1 MTAIADALDQLRRHR
16 GLSRV
21 GDPIEVDGATRIE
34 IDVPVELPSRSR
46 PSGVSATGVRASET
60 CTLIF
65 QAEWPLRAPRP
76 FLRTDFPLGLPHI
89 NPHRAGHLVSPCVF
103 EGSLDE
109 LLHRFGLD
117 AIVDQVIDWLGK
129 AAAGTLI
136 DLAQGWEPTRRDSCP
151 STIVF
156 SAEQLSAAAPVDG
169 TILATGA
176 GYATVEGGLY
186 AYLAPGLA
194 PQPDL
199 VFEQALQGEPR
210 GKWASGRCATLAAR
224 APIVA
229 DQARVVATYQPETVV
244 DLDSL
249 LARAAELGID
259 RDAFARALDDYY
271 CRSIIDRQQDPRL
284 WTHGLYAIVVLVV
297 QRPVSLVGSPGRS
310 VEVLPYVLRY
320 EVDPQSL
327 FDRKA
332 SVHPAYH
339 AHALSPELLA
349 RTSGHSASATAQKVV
364 LFGCGSLGS
373 KIGLHLGRGG
383 FGDFIFVDNERMS
396 PHNLARHALVD
407 EISVLVSPNK
417 AEKMQAA
424 FARLSHANARAVD
437 NDAVHVLADAA
448 RFADVVPADVTL
460 ILDAT
465 ASLQVLAAASDS
477 ESLDGC
483 PARFARAA
491 MYGQGR
497 CAVLMLEGPRRQ
509 VRADDLAALLFE
521 RCRADLQ
528 VRSAIAGDST
538 EPTRLFVGD
547 NCRSLTTPMSDAV
560 VSRSAAPMA
569 IQIERWLIGGLP
581 VVGQLCIGVADAAGL
596 GMNWTLVTASPTTT
610 ISVTEDG
617 GWKVR
622 VLSNVTDAIDADARR
637 WGASETGGALIG
649 RISYESR
656 TITIAGF
663 VDAPPDSVRGLNRFI
678 LGTERLIENLRR
690 AHAESLGH
698 LMFLGT
704 WHSHPRGGPHSGI
717 DRATLRT
724 IAKDAGGLPAVSL
737 VWSPA
742 GLRCA
747 VDRW

>member
-1 MTAIADALDQLRRHR
+1 MTAIDDALDQLRRHR

-21 GDPIEVDGATRIE
+21 GDPVELDGATRIE

-46 PSGVSATGVRASET
+46 PSRVSATGVRAIET

-65 QAEWPLRAPRP
+65 RAGWPLRAPRP
-76 FLRTDFPLGLPHI
+76 YLRADFPLDLPHI

-117 AIVDQVIDWLGK
+117 AIVDQMIDWLGK

-136 DLAQGWEPTRRDSCP
+136 DLAQGWEPTRRDACP

-156 SAEQLSAAAPVDG
+156 SAEQLGAAAPVDG
-169 TILATGA
+169 ATLATAA

-194 PQPDL
+194 PQPEL
-199 VFEQALQGEPR
+199 VFEQAPQGEPH
-210 GKWASGRCATLAAR
+210 GKWASGRCAALVAR
-224 APIVA
+224 APIVDGVA
-229 DQARVVATYQPETVV
+229 QVVATYQPETVV

-249 LARAAELGID
+249 LERAAELGID
-259 RDAFARALDDYY
+259 RAALACALNDYY
-271 CRSIIDRQQDPRL
+271 SRSIIDRRQDSRL

-310 VEVLPYVLRY
+310 VEVLPYVVRY
-320 EVDPQSL
+320 EVDPQSP
-327 FDRKA
+327 FERKA

-349 RTSGHSASATAQKVV
+349 RTSGHPVLACTKKVM

-373 KIGLHLGRGG
+373 KIGLHLGRAG
-383 FGDFIFVDNERMS
+383 FGNFTFVDNEGMS
-396 PHNLARHALVD
+396 SHNLARHALVD

-424 FARLSHANARAVD
+424 FAKLSHLNARAID
-437 NDAVHVLADAA
+437 IDAVQVLSDAA
-448 RFADVVPADVTL
+448 RFADVVQEDVTL
-460 ILDAT
+460 IVDAT
-465 ASLQVLAAASDS
+465 ASLQVLAASS
-477 ESLDGC
+477 KSVPLNRC
-483 PARFARAA
+483 PARFSRAA

-497 CAVLMLEGPRRQ
+497 CAVLMLEGPERQ

-521 RCRADLQ
+521 HCRANPQL
-528 VRSAIAGDST
+528 RSALAGEST
-538 EPTRLFVGD
+538 EPTRVFVGD

-569 IQIERWLIGGLP
+569 IQIERWLTRGLP
-581 VVGQLCIGVADAAGL
+581 PSGQLCIGVADAAGL
-596 GMNWTLVTASPTTT
+596 GMSWLQFTAAPVTV
-610 ISVTEDG
+610 ISVINDG
-617 GWKVR
+617 GWEVR
-622 VLSNVTDAIDADARR
+622 ILSYVAEAIDTDAQH

-649 RISYESR
+649 RISYEGR
-656 TITIAGF
+656 TITIAGL
-663 VDAPPDSVRGLNRFI
+663 VDAPPDSVRGPTQFI
-678 LGTERLIENLRR
+678 LGTDGLVPNLRR
-690 AHAESLGH
+690 AHADSLGH
-698 LMFLGT
+698 LTFLGT

-724 IAKDAGGLPAVSL
+724 IAQDAGGLPAVSL
-737 VWSPA
+737 VWTPS